1 MQATVF
7 APVLANGAMSQVT
20 VISGVERR
28 RRWSYEQKQV
38 VLAAAARPGARVA
51 EVARAADL
59 LPSQIYRWRRELGQE
74 PAPGFAPV
82 VVSPEPVSTAA
93 SVMIMELGGAVV
105 QISASAPAALVT
117 AALQVLR

>member
-28 RRWSYEQKQV
+28 RRWSYEQKQA

-51 EVARAADL
+51 AVARAADL
-59 LPSQIYRWRRELGQE
+59 LPSQIYRWRRQLA
-74 PAPGFAPV
+74 PAPVGFAPV
-82 VVSPEPVSTAA
+82 VVSPEPTATAA
-93 SVMIMELGGAVV
+93 MLIELGGAVV
-105 QISASAPAALVT
+105 RISASAPAALVT
-117 AALQVLR
+117 AALQALR